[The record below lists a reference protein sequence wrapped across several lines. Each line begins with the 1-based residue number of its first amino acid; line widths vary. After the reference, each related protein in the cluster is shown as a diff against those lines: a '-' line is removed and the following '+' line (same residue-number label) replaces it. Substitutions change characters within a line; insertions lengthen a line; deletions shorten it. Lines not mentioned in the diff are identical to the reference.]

1 MRRRS
6 TKDNNT
12 TDCYVKLTK
21 LNLDNSNIYESNKK
35 SEKMTKTRRSN
46 KVAAAP
52 VVVEETISTR
62 AKRTPKPNRRYLDS
76 ADKIDSRENSPDRRG
91 NVKKNAQSDDE
102 VVTVK
107 KSVSKISTAP
117 KTEPIK
123 KSVSRVVLSK
133 EKELK
138 SSTPIRSLRN
148 NDSLTSK
155 RKIDTEIDEKKPP
168 AKKMK
173 DSSIDEE
180 PVRRLTRQTKTEL
193 TPVVNKST
201 TITKKVNVSKI
212 EVPTKISKEIMPKKI
227 VEPVIT
233 APAIKSIKK
242 SIEPEAQKFNI
253 STDIDFEDEVPSFK
267 IVNVNDIIMQKKGD
281 EIKSTNDDKKIQL
294 RSKPK
299 PKEIYYE
306 LSEVED
312 YDDDDSYDGDFDNER
327 HSTSD
332 DTDDDVPLRRVV
344 KRNNSNSSNSRRKAQ
359 HTKILSDDD
368 KTAALNAKK
377 KIPDYASTRLN
388 LRNRLN
394 ESLGNIKLKAAEN
407 PTTSTPKPKLPPKIL
422 NSTLGSKSPSKFT
435 PIISRVVAQGGPAS
449 KQQKNILTP
458 KKLTNNNVR
467 TYKNS
472 HKLPVKN
479 NTVVSKNIT
488 CVEKWFVMNY
498 SNEDIGKV
506 ITTKHQSLLT
516 LTQLGNEM
524 KNIKLPSDNW
534 SYKILLEKK
543 PNKENQKKT
552 TEVYTGEVQ
561 DPTIDDSEKHNYHPI
576 NILFKR
582 KNSDASS
589 KIQSDRTVVFKGS
602 TYSITMD
609 GINVK
614 LIGAPVILYNIQE
627 IQTLLQIMDDVSL
640 INSYV
645 EKIYNN
651 YQ

>member
-12 TDCYVKLTK
+12 TDCYVKLIK
-21 LNLDNSNIYESNKK
+21 LNLDNLNINEIKEK
-35 SEKMTKTRRSN
+35 SEKMTKTRRS
-46 KVAAAP
+46 KEVAAA
-52 VVVEETISTR
+52 VIVEETISTTR

-76 ADKIDSRENSPDRRG
+76 ADKIDSRENSPPTDRRG

-102 VVTVK
+102 VVAVK
-107 KSVSKISTAP
+107 RSVSKIS

-123 KSVSRVVLSK
+123 KSVSRVALSK

-148 NDSLTSK
+148 NDLLTSK

-173 DSSIDEE
+173 DNSIDEE
-180 PVRRLTRQTKTEL
+180 PVRRLTRQTKTEVV
-193 TPVVNKST
+193 TPVVKST
-201 TITKKVNVSKI
+201 TITKKLNVSKT

-227 VEPVIT
+227 VEPPT
-233 APAIKSIKK
+233 KK
-242 SIEPEAQKFNI
+242 SIEPEQEKLNI

-267 IVNVNDIIMQKKGD
+267 IVNVSDIIMQKKGD

-299 PKEIYYE
+299 KKEIYYE

-312 YDDDDSYDGDFDNER
+312 YDDDDSYDGDFDNEKP
-327 HSTSD
+327 SSSD
-332 DTDDDVPLRRVV
+332 DTDDDAPIRKVV
-344 KRNNSNSSNSRRKAQ
+344 KRNNSNSRRKAQ

-394 ESLGNIKLKAAEN
+394 ESLGNIKSKAAET
-407 PTTSTPKPKLPPKIL
+407 PTTSTPKPKPPPKIL
-422 NSTLGSKSPSKFT
+422 NSTLGKSSSKFT
-435 PIISRVVAQGGPAS
+435 PIISGVVAKDGPGS

-472 HKLPVKN
+472 HKLPVKSAK
-479 NTVVSKNIT
+479 VVSKNIT

-498 SNEDIGKV
+498 SNEEISKV
-506 ITTKHQSLLT
+506 ITTKHHSVLT
-516 LTQLGNEM
+516 LTQLGNQL
-524 KNIKLPSDNW
+524 KNLKLPSDNW

-543 PNKENQKKT
+543 PNKENLNKT

-561 DPTIDDSEKHNYHPI
+561 DPTIDESEKQNYHPT

-582 KNSDASS
+582 KNSDAES

-602 TYSITMD
+602 TYFITID

-614 LIGAPVILYNIQE
+614 LIGAPVTLYNTQE
-627 IQTLLQIMDDVSL
+627 IQTLLQIIDDVNL